1 MKSKTLATRVPS
13 AFAAQLEAAAAAAG
27 LTTSEYI
34 ARVLRAR
41 PVASHPAMAALARV
55 MQIAAIVERT
65 SECDPTLRA
74 ELKAHTAT
82 LSAAARS
89 GLA

>member
-13 AFAAQLEAAAAAAG
+13 TFAVQVEAAAAAAG

-34 ARVLRAR
+34 ERVLRAR
-41 PVASHPAMAALARV
+41 PVACHPAMAALARV

-74 ELKAHTAT
+74 ELAAHTAT